1 MIHRP
6 PALVFI
12 FPSLAL
18 LSAVAV
24 ASEEGVLQL
33 GEFQIQSRGVE
44 QSGPVVITG
53 KQSETEIVALSVQV
67 FGRTI
72 NLTKSQLLQLKGQ
85 YVNGLQLTY
94 EAGYR
99 EVGGRTVYLILSS
112 GFTTGIVTT
121 QLIEINEQG
130 SVKIG
135 VSKSR
140 QDR

>member
-1 MIHRP
+1 MIHRAT
-6 PALVFI
+6 ALVI
-12 FPSLAL
+12 FASLAL
-18 LSAVAV
+18 LSSVAV
-24 ASEEGVLQL
+24 ASQEGVLRL
-33 GEFQIQSRGVE
+33 GEFRIQSPGVE

-53 KQSETEIVALSVQV
+53 KQSDTEIVALSVQV

-99 EVGGRTVYLILSS
+99 EVGGRTIYLILSS
-112 GFTTGIVTT
+112 GFTSGIVTT

>member
-1 MIHRP
+1 MIHRAT
-6 PALVFI
+6 ALVVI
-12 FPSLAL
+12 FASLAL
-18 LSAVAV
+18 LSVVAV
-24 ASEEGVLQL
+24 ASEEGVLRL
-33 GEFQIQSRGVE
+33 GEFRIQSPGVK

-53 KQSETEIVALSVQV
+53 KQSDTEIVALSVQV

-112 GFTTGIVTT
+112 GFTSGIVTT

-135 VSKSR
+135 ISKSR